1 MSNPEDD
8 EKVRAKMWKEWRKAR
23 RDAAEKQENGWV
35 YYTPSIHFYGS
46 WSKTIGLS
54 HLSGVSI
61 LQGEVDEK
69 TVYLLERKEEWP
81 RPEGQ
86 EERQVIGLF
95 PSLEEAKAAGDK
107 IIDAWPPREWPS
119 DD

>member
-1 MSNPEDD
+1 MSNADT
-8 EKVRAKMWKEWRKAR
+8 EKTREKMWKEWRKAR

-35 YYTPSIHFYGS
+35 YYAPSTHFYES

-54 HLSGVSI
+54 YKSGVSI
-61 LQGEVDEK
+61 QKGEVEGK
-69 TVYLLERKEEWP
+69 TVYLLERKEECP

-95 PSLEEAKAAGDK
+95 PSLEEAKAEGDK
-107 IIDAWPPREWPS
+107 IIDAWPPRDWPS